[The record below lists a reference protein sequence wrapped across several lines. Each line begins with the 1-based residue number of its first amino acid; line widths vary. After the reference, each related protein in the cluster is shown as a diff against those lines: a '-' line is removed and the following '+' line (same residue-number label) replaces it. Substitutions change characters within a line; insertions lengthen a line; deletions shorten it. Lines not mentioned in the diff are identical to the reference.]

1 MSDRPGPEYLQV
13 IIIGQIQGIM
23 NIMKKDM
30 RFATTGSNHASCIRR
45 CRPGIT
51 ASLYLLTVLSI
62 TCAWAESDHESSVR
76 IAGVDYLGDLPTI
89 VADKNNYFQRHGIE
103 ADVDYGASGK
113 ENLQRL
119 RSGEIDF
126 AMIALTPIVIDRLSD
141 ASPGGA
147 GDPVILA
154 SVVHSTEL
162 NQVVT
167 VAGHGIEAPR
177 DLAGRRIALPMGTN
191 AEFVWWLFAGFH
203 GLEATAVHLINHTA
217 EDSMKLLL
225 SGEVDA
231 AVLWEPWT
239 TRLRQL
245 AGDTLHVFTGSNIY
259 TAKWVIVTTRR
270 MVDEQAE
277 RCQAI
282 LAAYRD
288 AIEYITRNP
297 DTSIRMYSRHA
308 GIEQQDLLIEKL
320 FPDFSLGLDWSLIST
335 LQQQF
340 AWAELAG
347 YGPANAEIN
356 ILSLIAS
363 APLKTVAPKFVGIP
377 AL

>member
-1 MSDRPGPEYLQV
+1 MSDGPWPEYLQV
-13 IIIGQIQGIM
+13 IITAQIQGIM

-45 CRPGIT
+45 CSPGIT

-89 VADKNNYFQRHGIE
+89 VADKNNYFQRYGIE
-103 ADVDYGASGK
+103 ADIGYGATGK

-126 AMIALTPIVIDRLSD
+126 AMMALTPIVIDHLSD
-141 ASPGGA
+141 ASRGGA

-167 VAGHGIEAPR
+167 VAGRGIEAPR
-177 DLAGRRIALPMGTN
+177 DLAGHRIALPMGTN

-203 GLEATAVHLINHTA
+203 GLEPTSVELLNHSA
-217 EDSMKLLL
+217 EESMESLL
-225 SGEVDA
+225 SGEVNA

-239 TRLRQL
+239 TRLRQR
-245 AGDTLHVFTGSNIY
+245 AGEILHEFTGSNIY
-259 TAKWVIVTTRR
+259 TAKWVIVTTRQR
-270 MVDEQAE
+270 ANEQSPL
-277 RCQAI
+277 CQAI

-288 AIEYITRNP
+288 AIEYIGRNP
-297 DTSIRMYSRHA
+297 DKAIRLYSRHA

-320 FPDFSLGLDWSLIST
+320 LPDFSLGLDWSLVST

-347 YGPANAEIN
+347 YGPATAEIN